1 EGADRKKW
9 AAHERWGRSR
19 RSAAGGTAQ
28 EVGFGRDVLFALS
41 ARVSDRHIGDA
52 LARSRGR
59 RGDRASAPEQV
70 GHWWRPLLR
79 RLGEVMTDPWKL
91 DPSGPLP
98 IAPPEYNQ
106 RARTQA
112 SAVLPRLSHEG
123 RRVLELAEE
132 EARVGDS
139 NHLGTEHI
147 VLGIFRHE
155 SGPAS
160 ALLRS
165 LGITREVFVAQLYE
179 EEGQA
184 PEGAIPLTPRALT
197 IIGFAGTFTTGPV
210 EGLHLLR
217 GTIVESE
224 EWLASGRPG
233 SHHLRKACEAVGL
246 PWQDLD
252 AAVSRRLGLR

>member
-1 EGADRKKW
+1 
-9 AAHERWGRSR
+9 
-19 RSAAGGTAQ
+19 
-28 EVGFGRDVLFALS
+28 
-41 ARVSDRHIGDA
+41 
-52 LARSRGR
+52 
-59 RGDRASAPEQV
+59 
-70 GHWWRPLLR
+70 
-79 RLGEVMTDPWKL
+79 MTDPWKL

-224 EWLASGRPG
+224 EWLTSGRPG